1 MSSQAGHLGNSGSRP
16 RRQGSDRIK
25 EVRERLAY
33 GRPSRPEFDYELL
46 LMFVKNEL
54 NASLTVP
61 LFAVIV
67 ALASMFWAPP
77 QQLVFWLATV
87 LMAKGILLS
96 LCRQFRK
103 RAQADV
109 NVKIWQAKLTAGE
122 FLYGV
127 TWAGI
132 AFIDVHS
139 PYPSAHIF
147 VFAAVTVVIS
157 IRMMFA
163 STAMPIIYAGT
174 LPMTAALVLRFL
186 LLDNAFYWAMAAL
199 AVGLHIYFI
208 SLMRGLNANVLAML
222 EFRAEKDA
230 LIAELEEAKS
240 ISDEARHRAEAA
252 NVAKSR
258 FLATMSH
265 ELRTPLN
272 AILGFS
278 EVMKQEI
285 MGAHEVPTY
294 KEYATN
300 IHESGEHL
308 LNLINEILDLSRIES
323 GRYELR
329 EEAVLLSDVA
339 QDCNRLLNL
348 RAQSK
353 GLKII
358 ENFESGLAQL
368 WADERALRQ
377 ICINLLSNA
386 IKFTPA
392 GGEVTL
398 SIGNTRDGGQFLSV
412 RDNGPGIPEDEIPKV
427 MSTFGQGSLAHQT
440 AEGGTGLG
448 LPIVKSLVQLHGGDF
463 ELRSKLRQGTEAIA
477 TFPRQRVMQALP
489 RLSEPGDPVVE
500 EPRPASLWNQRTS
513 GPRRRGS

>member
-1 MSSQAGHLGNSGSRP
+1 M
-16 RRQGSDRIK
+16 
-25 EVRERLAY
+25 RERLTY
-33 GRPSRPEFDYELL
+33 GRSSRPEFDYELL
-46 LMFVKNEL
+46 LMFVNNEL

-67 ALASMFWAPP
+67 ALASMFWAPAHE
-77 QQLVFWLATV
+77 LIFWLATV
-87 LMAKGILLS
+87 LMSKGILLS
-96 LCRQFRK
+96 LCRQFK
-103 RAQADV
+103 RHAQADI
-109 NVKIWQAKLTAGE
+109 NVQVWQAKLTAGE

-163 STAMPIIYAGT
+163 STAMPIVYAGT

-186 LLDNAFYWAMAAL
+186 MLDNAFYLAMAAL

-208 SLMRGLNANVLAML
+208 SLMRGLNSNVLAML
-222 EFRAEKDA
+222 EFRAEKDS

-278 EVMKQEI
+278 EVMKEEI
-285 MGAHEVPTY
+285 MGAHKVPTY
-294 KEYATN
+294 KEYAGN

-308 LNLINEILDLSRIES
+308 LNLINEILDLSRIEA
-323 GRYELR
+323 GRYELH
-329 EEAVLLSDVA
+329 EDAVMLSDVA
-339 QDCNRLLNL
+339 EDCHRLLNL
-348 RAQSK
+348 RAK
-353 GLKII
+353 NKELTIT
-358 ENFESGLAQL
+358 ENFEPDLAHL

-386 IKFTPA
+386 IKFTPN
-392 GGEVTL
+392 GGEITIA
-398 SIGNTRDGGQFLSV
+398 IGQTRDGGQFLSI
-412 RDNGPGIPEDEIPKV
+412 RDTGPGIPEDEIPKV
-427 MSTFGQGSLAHQT
+427 LSTFGQGSLAHET

-448 LPIVKSLVQLHGGDF
+448 LPIVKSLAQLHGGDF
-463 ELRSKLRQGTEAIA
+463 ELRSKLRAGTEAIA
-477 TFPRQRVMQALP
+477 TFPRERVMQALP
-489 RLSEPGDPVVE
+489 RLTEPGDPAVDDTTA
-500 EPRPASLWNQRTS
+500 RIWAQRKQ
-513 GPRRRGS
+513 RHA

>member
-1 MSSQAGHLGNSGSRP
+1 MSSQAETNDAASSRL
-16 RRQGSDRIK
+16 RRQSADRIK
-25 EVRERLAY
+25 EVRERLTY
-33 GRPSRPEFDYELL
+33 GRTSRPEFDYELL

-61 LFAVIV
+61 LFAIIV

-77 QQLVFWLATV
+77 NDLIFWLATV
-87 LMAKGILLS
+87 LMSKGILLS
-96 LCRQFRK
+96 LCRQFQK
-103 RAQADV
+103 KAEADV
-109 NVKIWQAKLTAGE
+109 NVKTWQAKLTAGE

-132 AFIDVHS
+132 AFIDINS

-147 VFAAVTVVIS
+147 VFAAITVVIS

-208 SLMRGLNANVLAML
+208 SLMRGLNSNVLAML

-230 LIAELEEAKS
+230 LIAELAEAKS

-278 EVMKQEI
+278 EVMKEEI
-285 MGAHEVPTY
+285 MGAHKVSTY
-294 KEYATN
+294 KEYASN

-308 LNLINEILDLSRIES
+308 LNLINEILDLSRIEA
-323 GRYELR
+323 GRYELH
-329 EEAVLLSDVA
+329 EEPILLSDVA
-339 QDCNRLLNL
+339 QDCHRLLNL
-348 RAQSK
+348 RSQNK

-358 ENFESGLAQL
+358 ENFEDNLAHL

-386 IKFTPA
+386 IKFTPSS
-392 GGEVTL
+392 GEITL
-398 SIGNTRDGGQFLSV
+398 SIGMTPDGGQFLSV
-412 RDNGPGIPEDEIPKV
+412 RDTGPGIPEDEIPKV
-427 MSTFGQGSLAHQT
+427 LSTFGQGSLAHQT

-448 LPIVKSLVQLHGGDF
+448 LPIVKSLMQLHGGTF
-463 ELRSKLRQGTEAIA
+463 ELKSKLRHGTEATA
-477 TFPRQRVMQALP
+477 VFPRQRVMKALP
-489 RLSEPGDPVVE
+489 RLSEPGDSQTSE
-500 EPRPASLWNQRTS
+500 RPSSIWTHRS
-513 GPRRRGS
+513 RREA

>member
-1 MSSQAGHLGNSGSRP
+1 MSSQTGQLQGPITPSH
-16 RRQGSDRIK
+16 RQRADQVG
-25 EVRERLAY
+25 EVRERLTY
-33 GRPSRPEFDYELL
+33 GRSSRPEFDYELL
-46 LMFVKNEL
+46 LMFVNNEL
-54 NASLTVP
+54 SASLTVP

-67 ALASMFWAPP
+67 TLASMFWAPANE
-77 QQLVFWLATV
+77 LIFWLATV
-87 LMAKGILLS
+87 LMSKGILLS
-96 LCRQFRK
+96 LCRQFQK
-103 RAQADV
+103 RAKVDV
-109 NVKIWQAKLTAGE
+109 NVRTWQAKLTAAE

-132 AFIDVHS
+132 AFIDVYS

-147 VFAAVTVVIS
+147 IFAAITVVIS

-163 STAMPIIYAGT
+163 STAMPIVYAGT

-199 AVGLHIYFI
+199 AIGLHVYFI

-222 EFRAEKDA
+222 EFRAEKDS

-278 EVMKQEI
+278 EVMKEEI
-285 MGAHEVPTY
+285 MGPHQVPTY
-294 KEYATN
+294 KEYAGN

-308 LNLINEILDLSRIES
+308 LKLINEILDLSRIEA
-323 GRYELR
+323 GRYELN
-329 EEAVLLSDVA
+329 EDAVLLSDVVE
-339 QDCNRLLNL
+339 DCHRLLQL
-348 RAQSK
+348 RAK
-353 GLKII
+353 NKDIEI
-358 ENFESGLAQL
+358 TENFEQGLAHL

-386 IKFTPA
+386 IKFTPN
-392 GGEVTL
+392 GGQVILT
-398 SIGNTRDGGQFLSV
+398 IGRAEDGGQYLSV
-412 RDNGPGIPEDEIPKV
+412 RDTGPGIPEDEIPKV
-427 MSTFGQGSLAHQT
+427 LSTFGQGSLAHQS

-448 LPIVKSLVQLHGGDF
+448 LPIVKSLARLHGGEF
-463 ELRSKLRQGTEAIA
+463 ELRSKLRAGTEAIA
-477 TFPRQRVMQALP
+477 SFPRQRVMQALP
-489 RLSEPGDPVVE
+489 RLNEPDDPAPKEDVTA
-500 EPRPASLWNQRTS
+500 RIWAQRKA
-513 GPRRRGS
+513 RRA